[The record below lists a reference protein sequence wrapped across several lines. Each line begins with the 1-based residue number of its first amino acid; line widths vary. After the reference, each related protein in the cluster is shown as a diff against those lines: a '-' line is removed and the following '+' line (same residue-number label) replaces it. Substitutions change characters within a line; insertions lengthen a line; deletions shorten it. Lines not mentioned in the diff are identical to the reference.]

1 MSNKR
6 IRKKKEKQLAVK
18 QTVPAEQVSEAEN
31 GLRKERD
38 LMKTQLFV
46 QYQGS
51 EVSEQDIVNEI
62 KQWWKDQDKLV
73 KDLKT
78 LDMYVKPE
86 DKKVYFT
93 VNGDLQ
99 GSLDIL

>member
-18 QTVPAEQVSEAEN
+18 QTVSAEQVSEAEN

>member
-18 QTVPAEQVSEAEN
+18 QMVLAEQVSEAEN